1 MRLRNRKHRINFE
14 RILCNLSL
22 IHLTDLCNKIIVIIK
37 TGITCEVTDS
47 TNTLLPIR
55 SLDQILIRHLLIF
68 QNIPIRSRI
77 RIFPAK
83 SLHGIVCKSLLL
95 IQLLTSDVR
104 DTVIGII
111 RFFCQLL
118 PLTFWEIS
126 ADSLITIHT
135 HRITQIGIG
144 RVTKVITSN
153 IVHWGQIVCK

>member
-22 IHLTDLCNKIIVIIK
+22 IHLTDLCNEIIVIIK
-37 TGITCEVTDS
+37 TGIFCEFTDS
-47 TNTLLPIR
+47 TNTLPFRIT
-55 SLDQILIRHLLIF
+55 DQILIRHLLII
-68 QNIPIRSRI
+68 QDIPIRSRI

-95 IQLLTSDVR
+95 IQLLTGDVR